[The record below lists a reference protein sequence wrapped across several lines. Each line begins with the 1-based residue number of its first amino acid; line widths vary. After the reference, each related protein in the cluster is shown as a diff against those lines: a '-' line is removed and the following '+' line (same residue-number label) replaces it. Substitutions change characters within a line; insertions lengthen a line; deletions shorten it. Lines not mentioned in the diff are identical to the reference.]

1 LKFTSVLAGRIAGV
15 IDAGRSRTRE
25 RELMHMLRE
34 ADRTKSDFV
43 SILAHEL
50 RGPMTTIR
58 GLSETVQKQWDGI
71 DESRRKD
78 FLGIVAKEIDRLA
91 RLVNDLLDL
100 SRMDAGTLRYDL
112 EPVALVDLVEN
123 VLTVHPSLRA
133 QHLVTS
139 ALPDDLPKVLGDRER
154 IHQVLLNLISNAN
167 RYSPQGTTVT
177 ILGDVIDEPGG
188 RAVRIGVKDEG
199 IGIAEEDMDRLFAK
213 FATLPKP
220 SWTAKGTGLGLYIS
234 KGIVEAHGGR
244 IWAESEPGKGST
256 FYFTMILANGE
267 QRADAR

>member
-1 LKFTSVLAGRIAGV
+1 
-15 IDAGRSRTRE
+15 
-25 RELMHMLRE
+25 
-34 ADRTKSDFV
+34 V

-58 GLSETVQKQWDGI
+58 GLSETVQQQWDAI
-71 DESRRKD
+71 AEPKRKES
-78 FLGIVAKEIDRLA
+78 LGIIAKEVDRLS

-100 SRMDAGTLRYDL
+100 SRMDAGSLRYDL
-112 EPVALVDLVEN
+112 EPLALQELVDN
-123 VLTVHPSLRA
+123 ILTVHPSLRA
-133 QHLVTS
+133 QHLVIS
-139 ALPDDLPKVLGDRER
+139 EVPDDLPKVLADRER

-177 ILGDVIDEPGG
+177 LMGEVGVENGPV
-188 RAVRIGVKDEG
+188 VRIGVKDEG
-199 IGIAEEDMDRLFAK
+199 IGIAQEDMDRLFTK
-213 FATLPKP
+213 FAMLPKP

-256 FYFTMILANGE
+256 FFFTLRVANG
-267 QRADAR
+267 R